1 MNKFY
6 KRIILDGLENE
17 EMLTEWEVE
26 FISNLAEKPDEY
38 ELSEKQKEV
47 LKRIEHKIA
56 SGG

>member
-1 MNKFY
+1 MNKLY
-6 KRIILDGLENE
+6 KRMILDGLENE

-26 FISNLAEKPDEY
+26 FINNLAEKPDDY
-38 ELSEKQKEV
+38 EFSEKQKEV